1 MPYEIKKRGHLY
13 SVVNT
18 QTGHIHSRGTS
29 RDKAVRQMRLLYML
43 ENK

>member
-1 MPYEIKKRGHLY
+1 MPYEIKKRGPLY
-13 SVVNT
+13 SVVNSE
-18 QTGHIHSRGTS
+18 TGRIHSRGTS